1 MHTGLFMELKFHC
14 YARAGPHGAF
24 IPRPSAHPS
33 VCMRKGG
40 GVESVCSKTCVS
52 AWLRN
57 KRFPA
62 KDLRSYES
70 ILLMRVLEE

>member
-33 VCMRKGG
+33 VRVWWG
-40 GVESVCSKTCVS
+40 GVRGLNLFAAKRACLHGCAISVCLLKT
-52 AWLRN
+52 
-57 KRFPA
+57 
-62 KDLRSYES
+62 
-70 ILLMRVLEE
+70 

>member
-33 VCMRKGG
+33 VCVRKGG
-40 GVESVCSKTCVS
+40 LNLFAAKR
-52 AWLRN
+52 ARLRLCN
-57 KRFPA
+57 KRLPA

-70 ILLMRVLEE
+70 ILLMRVLEA